1 VNENL
6 KAQYQVIISGF
17 TMLGTLIGGRIGI
30 PRSALAA
37 AKSGLTI
44 AIKYSDQRRQ
54 FGPEGGLEVPILI
67 TASINADSFLCSQR
81 HMQFILHYN
90 TLNRFITKKES
101 EMQRLKP
108 LPQV

>member
-1 VNENL
+1 
-6 KAQYQVIISGF
+6 
-17 TMLGTLIGGRIGI
+17 MLGTLIGGRIGI

-54 FGPEGGLEVPILI
+54 FGPEGGLEVPILNIII
-67 TASINADSFLCSQR
+67 TRLLPLLAKTYAIHFALQ
-81 HMQFILHYN
+81 YV
-90 TLNRFITKKES
+90 TNRFITKKNLQEI
-101 EMQRLKP
+101 EA